1 MKRNV
6 FLTIIL
12 GVSFMACGGDL
23 NSEGL
28 LSAAPVPARP
38 APPPPPAAPV
48 KGNVGEK
55 FKALQP
61 FFFAYRD
68 SPVETQTNVFRSNLA
83 AFTPAV
89 EIEDEV
95 AEEEQAPL
103 TPLQIYDTESY
114 KLVLIMSGT
123 ATPKAQVIDPQGK
136 AYIVKVGDP
145 IGNRNGKVVSISG
158 AEVRIEEP
166 GFPPIAMSLQSS
178 EEEMLQELRAVQ
190 EF

>member
-1 MKRNV
+1 
-6 FLTIIL
+6 
-12 GVSFMACGGDL
+12 MACGAGVD
-23 NSEGL
+23 SEAL
-28 LSAAPVPARP
+28 LSPAPVPARP
-38 APPPPPAAPV
+38 VAPPAPAAVV
-48 KGNVGEK
+48 KTDVGDK

-61 FFFAYRD
+61 FFFAYKG

-83 AFTPAV
+83 SFTPAV
-89 EIEDEV
+89 EIEEEV
-95 AEEEQAPL
+95 ADEEQAPL

-123 ATPKAQVIDPQGK
+123 ATPKAQVLDPQGK
-136 AYIVKVGDP
+136 AYIIKIGDP